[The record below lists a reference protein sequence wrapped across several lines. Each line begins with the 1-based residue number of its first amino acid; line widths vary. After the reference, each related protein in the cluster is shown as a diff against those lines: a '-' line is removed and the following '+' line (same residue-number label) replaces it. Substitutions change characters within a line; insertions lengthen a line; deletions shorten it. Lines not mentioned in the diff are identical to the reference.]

1 MANLVTYAKQ
11 KWEDAKT
18 AITAARLNNMEDGI
32 GNCAAQ
38 INALGD
44 SASRLTETVQGDYG
58 KVSFIK
64 SGPVCLVKSTLTT
77 NETVTAGKWTTIC
90 TVPAWVATEEYWLT
104 TRDSVGRATGIWTI
118 RNGEVQVYLQ
128 SVTDKTLMVEGVMMM
143 R

>member
-1 MANLVTYAKQ
+1 M
-11 KWEDAKT
+11 
-18 AITAARLNNMEDGI
+18 
-32 GNCAAQ
+32 
-38 INALGD
+38 
-44 SASRLTETVQGDYG
+44 QGDYG

-90 TVPAWVATEEYWLT
+90 TVPAWVATEGYWLT

-143 R
+143 C

>member
-1 MANLVTYAKQ
+1 MPATVTRRR
-11 KWEDAKT
+11 WP
-18 AITAARLNNMEDGI
+18 
-32 GNCAAQ
+32 
-38 INALGD
+38 GD
-44 SASRLTETVQGDYG
+44 SVSRLTETVQGDYG

-90 TVPAWVATEEYWLT
+90 TVPAWVATEGYWLT

-143 R
+143 C